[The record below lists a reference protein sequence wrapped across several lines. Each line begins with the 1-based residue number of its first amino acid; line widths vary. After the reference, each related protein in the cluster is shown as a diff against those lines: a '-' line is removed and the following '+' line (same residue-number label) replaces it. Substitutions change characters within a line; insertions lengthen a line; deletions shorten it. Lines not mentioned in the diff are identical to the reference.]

1 MDYILLALGVFLA
14 LAGFFGCFVPVIPGP
29 PLSFLSLLMLQF
41 TRWGNFSTAFMVVMA
56 VLAVAAVVLDY
67 IVPAWGTK
75 KFGGTKAGTRGSTI
89 GLIVGVL
96 VLPLFGIVLGPFGLI
111 GILGGPFVGAYIGEK
126 MGGTPDNK
134 AWRSAFGSFI
144 GFMAGTLM
152 KIAYTLVIG
161 YYIIRDIVNAFF

>member
-1 MDYILLALGVFLA
+1 MDYVLMISAIVVIIIGLIGDIIPGIPGTPVSYLALLLLHWTDRISYSSSFLVITGLICA
-14 LAGFFGCFVPVIPGP
+14 VITFLDYVVPV
-29 PLSFLSLLMLQF
+29 
-41 TRWGNFSTAFMVVMA
+41 
-56 VLAVAAVVLDY
+56 
-67 IVPAWGTK
+67 WGTK

-161 YYIIRDIVNAFF
+161 FYIIKDIVNAFF